1 MSRLALALCAVV
13 VATTPRVALPHSSFP
28 DHIERPPAYSHVINA
43 VLGDLSFYVT
53 YGTPP
58 PTGTDA
64 DLRVRTHLEFVYTLL
79 SNRDVSAMPADLQE
93 ARRHNLAR
101 LREYIDAGRFPRNHL
116 YPGENRPCFIDREE
130 RICAV
135 GYLVERSAGRK
146 MAERINEEFQSEFL
160 WRMRLPELDRW
171 IAGSGLSL
179 LELSMIQPCYDP
191 RFNVQVT
198 QDSGRAPATVSIAG
212 YVYDECGCNTKVVVF
227 DFGDGDGGI
236 WTTGEVNLWI
246 VQVNAK
252 HIYAH
257 PGVYTIT
264 GVAVGAGDCEGMT
277 GSKTWV
283 ITLTTPE
290 FTLVAVQVP
299 AGPPYGVY
307 LSTTDD
313 IRLDYLS
320 KATVEWGDG
329 APTEAAGWYRDGDS
343 YRTPVHLYPSRGRR
357 KIVVTHSYGG
367 PPHTFS
373 EVSSVRVD
381 AGSAPTEPSSWGR
394 IKALFALGG

>member
-1 MSRLALALCAVV
+1 MSRLALALCALV

-28 DHIERPPAYSHVINA
+28 DHIERPAASSHVINA

-58 PTGTDA
+58 PAGTDA

-79 SNRDVSAMPADLQE
+79 SKRDASAMPADLQE

-116 YPGENRPCFIDREE
+116 YPDENRPCFIDREE

-146 MAERINEEFQSEFL
+146 MAERINATFQSEFL

-171 IAGSGLSL
+171 VAGSGLSF
-179 LELSMIQPCYDP
+179 LELSMIQPGYEP
-191 RFNVQVT
+191 VFNVQVT
-198 QDSGRAPATVSIAG
+198 QDSDRAPATVSITG
-212 YVYDECGCNTKVVVF
+212 YIYDESISPCLTKVVVF
-227 DFGDGDGGI
+227 DFGDGAI
-236 WTTGEVNLWI
+236 WTTGEVNLWF
-246 VQVNAK
+246 VPVNAK
-252 HIYAH
+252 HIYTR

-264 GVAVGAGDCEGMT
+264 GVAVSSDACGNDT
-277 GSKTWV
+277 GSETWQ
-283 ITLTTPE
+283 ITLTTPA
-290 FTLVAVQVP
+290 FTLVAVPVP
-299 AGPPYGVY
+299 VGPSYSVY

-313 IRLDYLS
+313 IRLDYLT
-320 KATVEWGDG
+320 KATVQWNDAG
-329 APTEAAGWYRDGDS
+329 PPEAAGWYRDGDS
-343 YRTPVHLYPSRGRR
+343 YRTPVHTYPTRGRR

-381 AGSAPTEPSSWGR
+381 AGGAATEPSSWGR